1 MSAPA
6 AGLAVRCEEV
16 VQIYPVAGTEVVA
29 LKGVDL
35 DVAAGSSLAL
45 LGPSGSGKSTLLTI
59 LAGLL
64 PPSAG
69 RVWLGDR
76 EVGSLEPRELQQLRA
91 TDVGV
96 VLQGASRNLLP
107 YASAAQNVDFARRAL
122 PRKQRGD
129 GRDARAL
136 LSVLELDHLANRPL
150 HTLSAGELQ
159 RVALTAAVANEPGL
173 LLADEPTSAL
183 DDESR
188 DSVLDL
194 LDRVN
199 TRLGTTVVI
208 VTHDHEVASRMGRQ
222 ITMRYGR
229 VGQEGRRGDTAYAV
243 IGRDGALHLPE
254 NLLESWP
261 PGTLVEVLPDDD
273 GNLRL
278 HRRSE

>member
-1 MSAPA
+1 MTGPT

-35 DVAAGSSLAL
+35 DVAAGASVAL

-64 PPSAG
+64 QPSAG
-69 RVWLGDR
+69 RVWLGDK
-76 EVGSLEPRELQQLRA
+76 EVGSLEQRDLQQLRA

-107 YASAAQNVDFARRAL
+107 YASAAQNVEFAHRAL
-122 PRKQRGD
+122 PRKRRGD
-129 GRDARAL
+129 GRDARTL
-136 LSVLELDHLANRPL
+136 LSLLELDDLADRPL
-150 HTLSAGELQ
+150 HTLSAGALQ

-194 LDRVN
+194 LERVN

-208 VTHDHEVASRMGRQ
+208 VTHDPAVAHRMGRQ

-229 VGQEGRRGDTAYAV
+229 VGQEGRHGAAFAV

-261 PGTLVEVLPDDD
+261 AGTLVEVLPDDED
-273 GNLRL
+273 HLRL
-278 HRRSE
+278 RRRSP

>member
-1 MSAPA
+1 MSAA
-6 AGLAVRCEEV
+6 TAGLAVRCEEL

-35 DVAAGSSLAL
+35 DVAAGSSVAL

-76 EVGSLEPRELQQLRA
+76 EVGSLKPGELQQLRA
-91 TDVGV
+91 SDVGV

-129 GRDARAL
+129 VRDARTM
-136 LSVLELDHLANRPL
+136 LSLLELDDLADRPL
-150 HTLSAGELQ
+150 HTLSAGALQ

-173 LLADEPTSAL
+173 LLADEPTSSL

-194 LDRVN
+194 LERVN

-208 VTHDHEVASRMGRQ
+208 VTHDHAVARRMGRQ

-229 VGQEGRRGDTAYAV
+229 VGQEARHGAAYAV

-273 GNLRL
+273 DLRL
-278 HRRSE
+278 RRRSP

>member
-1 MSAPA
+1 MSAA
-6 AGLAVRCEEV
+6 TSGLAVRCEEV

-35 DVAAGSSLAL
+35 DVTAGTSVAL

-96 VLQGASRNLLP
+96 VLQGAARNLLP

-122 PRKQRGD
+122 PRKRRGD
-129 GRDARAL
+129 GRGTRSL
-136 LSVLELDHLANRPL
+136 LSLLELDDLADRPL
-150 HTLSAGELQ
+150 HTLSAGALQ

-188 DSVLDL
+188 DAVLDL

-199 TRLGTTVVI
+199 ARLGTTVVI
-208 VTHDHEVASRMGRQ
+208 VTHDQAVAHRMGRQ

-229 VGQEGRRGDTAYAV
+229 VGQEGRQGAAFAV

-254 NLLESWP
+254 NLLEAWP
-261 PGTLVEVLPDDD
+261 PGTLVEVLPDDPD
-273 GNLRL
+273 LRL
-278 HRRSE
+278 RRRSP